1 MKKLGNANIFT
12 NAIQKFGADR
22 EEYTKIF
29 LLFGYLFCIVSA
41 STIGRTAADTLFLS
55 RFDSSKLSL
64 MYLPQAAALLLAGF
78 IFQKVCTRL
87 RTDQLVLSVITL
99 VSMLTLGSR
108 LLVDFGFQWVF
119 PVIYV
124 GYDVFNFLMIVCFW
138 QFATAIM
145 DQRKAKRMIGLV
157 GSGGIVGGIVSGFG
171 LKLLVGPLGT
181 ENLIFI
187 YAGLQF
193 LCLILVRYHLH
204 KTKDRQQLFSI
215 SKAPVKKQAS
225 ASRPR
230 AEGKEGLFKNV
241 PHLKYVA
248 LMAGTLVIS
257 LTFIDFQFKV
267 ILRESLQ
274 NEALAGFMGSFYGFA
289 GLLALFIQFF
299 VSGRLITRFGVMT
312 AILVFPIVL
321 FAGSFAVLLMPV
333 LAMAVMVKG
342 SDKVVGD
349 TIYSSVSQLI
359 MFPISPEWRGRAK
372 GFLDGVVRNGAKG
385 VAAISL
391 IVLTKLLTVH
401 QFSYLILALIACCI
415 FAAIRI
421 KAAYLKM
428 LLATL
433 QTREIDLLDT
443 EQLDLMDPASIQL
456 LINALRSEEKQQAI
470 YAFRMLRGL
479 EQFDLNPYVA
489 ELLRHP
495 VVEVRT
501 ETLKYIQQT
510 IPPEGEHELEPLLQS
525 PIVKVKS
532 NAIMA
537 LSAYAKDDQ
546 VERISGFLEEAD
558 VRIKAAAIAGL
569 IKYYGIEGM
578 FQAVGTLKSLI
589 ESGREE
595 ERTAMA
601 SLFGK
606 IGIASFYKPLIQ
618 LLQDNSAHV
627 QVYALKSAAVLR
639 VPELA
644 PFIIP
649 LMQKAGTRQKA
660 IEALSAYDEA
670 IILPLLE
677 PYLIG
682 EKTILHLPKVFE
694 RVGTQRAFDLLLHA
708 YEQVSDELRE
718 KILESLVRLHPSLGR
733 TDNRR
738 IENYI
743 MQETSLYWKF
753 TDHGKDLGEED
764 EFAEVFEAVKQIKAH
779 ILIRVFQL
787 LSLIYD
793 PKTVHAIQANWMG
806 GDVRQ
811 QANSAEVVDQLMQG
825 GLRTEMTKI
834 MLASPIKRTHTDLS
848 SLGPSLS
855 WLFTQKDAW
864 LNQVIQFAAYQSL
877 NKPQYKEILNLFD
890 VAATKEDQE
899 ERVTQLD
906 RVKLLKNV
914 TLFRGLS
921 GKDLS
926 KISEHLL
933 EVSVKKGEAVIRE
946 FEDGDSLYLMH
957 KGNAAVFRNNIE
969 VGKLVAGDCFG
980 EMGMLIQS
988 KRTATVIAEEDMHLF
1003 RLDSVALYEMI
1014 FDQTAIALELMRLL
1028 SRRLRS
1034 ALALVGSTK
1043 TNEPEK
1049 ITPPVNETNNAA
1061 ITQINNGIIL
1071 QRMLVLQKI
1080 SLFAHFAQEDFIR
1093 LAHMVEEVIYEP
1105 GESICKSGEAGDTM
1119 YGIIEGTVQVHR
1131 GEEKLA
1137 KLSVGQCF
1145 GEMAIIDG
1153 DPRSADCTA
1162 IERTILL
1169 QLTKDQVFSFCFQ
1182 QMNVLKSMMRVLAER
1197 LKDMQDRV

>member
-1 MKKLGNANIFT
+1 MKRLGPANLIT
-12 NAIQKFGADR
+12 NAIQRFGTDR

-55 RFDSSKLSL
+55 RFDAGKLSL
-64 MYLPQAAALLLAGF
+64 MYLPQAAALLIAGF

-87 RTDQLVLSVITL
+87 RTDQLVLAVITL
-99 VSMLTLGSR
+99 VSVLTLGSR
-108 LLVDFGFQWVF
+108 ILVGFGFQWVF
-119 PVIYV
+119 PVIYI

-138 QFATAIM
+138 QFATAVM

-171 LKLLVGPLGT
+171 LKLLVQPLGT
-181 ENLIFI
+181 VNLIFI

-193 LCLILVRYHLH
+193 LCLILVRFHLQR
-204 KTKDRQQLFSI
+204 TKDRQQLFSI
-215 SKAPVKKQAS
+215 SKAPVKKQQKT
-225 ASRPR
+225 SRQGS
-230 AEGKEGLFKNV
+230 EDKEGLFKNV

-257 LTFIDFQFKV
+257 LTFIDYQFKV
-267 ILRESLQ
+267 ILRGTLQ
-274 NEALAGFMGSFYGFA
+274 NDALAGFMGSFYGFS
-289 GLLALFIQFF
+289 GLLALFVQFF
-299 VSGRLITRFGVMT
+299 ISGRLITRFGVMT
-312 AILVFPIVL
+312 AILVFPIAL
-321 FAGSFAVLLMPV
+321 FAGSFSVLLMPV

-342 SDKVVGD
+342 SDKVLGD

-391 IVLTKLLTVH
+391 IVLSKWFTVH
-401 QFSYLILALIACCI
+401 QFSYFILTLIAVCI

-443 EQLDLMDPASIQL
+443 ELDLMDPASIQV
-456 LINALRSEEKQQAI
+456 LIHALRSPEKQQAI
-470 YAFRMLRGL
+470 YALRMLRSL

-495 VVEVRT
+495 MEEVRT

-510 IPPEGEHELEPLLQS
+510 VPPEVEHELEPLLQS
-525 PIVKVKS
+525 PNVKVKS

-537 LSAYAKDDQ
+537 LAAYGKDDQ
-546 VERISGFLEEAD
+546 LEQITGFLEASE
-558 VRIKAAAIAGL
+558 VKIKAAAIAGL

-589 ESGREE
+589 ESGKEE

-618 LLQDNSAHV
+618 LLQDKSTHV
-627 QVYALKSAAVLR
+627 QKYALKSAAVLR
-639 VPELA
+639 VPELV
-644 PFIIP
+644 IHLIP
-649 LMQKAGTRQKA
+649 LLKQGETRQKA

-677 PYLIG
+677 PFLTAK
-682 EKTILHLPKVFE
+682 EAILHLPKVFE
-694 RVGTQRAFDLLLHA
+694 RVGSQQAFDRMLQAYLLA
-708 YEQVSDELRE
+708 SNDLRE
-718 KILESLVRLHPSLGR
+718 KILESLVRMHAGLGR
-733 TDNRR
+733 ADTKL
-738 IENYI
+738 IESYVL
-743 MQETSLYWKF
+743 QEASIYWKF
-753 TDHGKDLGEED
+753 VEHGNGFGEEE
-764 EFAEVFEAVKQIKAH
+764 EFAEVFEAVKQIKLH
-779 ILIRVFQL
+779 VLVRIFQL

-793 PKTVHAIQANWMG
+793 PKTVHAIEANWMG
-806 GDVRQ
+806 GDARQ
-811 QANSAEVVDQLMQG
+811 QANAAEVVDQLMQG
-825 GLRTEMTKI
+825 VLRTEMTKI
-834 MLASPIKRTHTDLS
+834 MLSTEVRRVHTDLS
-848 SLGPSLS
+848 GLDKSLS
-855 WLFTQKDAW
+855 WLYSQKEVW
-864 LNQVIQFAAYQSL
+864 LNQVIQLAAYQSL
-877 NKPQYKEILNLFD
+877 NKPQWQGILGLFE
-890 VAATKEDQE
+890 VAATKADQD
-899 ERVTQLD
+899 ERVHQLD
-906 RVKLLKNV
+906 RVKLLKSV

-926 KISEHLL
+926 KIAQHLV
-933 EVSVKKGEAVIRE
+933 EVSIQKGEAVIRE
-946 FEDGDSLYLMH
+946 TDEGNSLYLIH
-957 KGNAAVFRNNIE
+957 KGNAAVYRNKIL
-969 VGKLVAGDCFG
+969 VGTLAAGECFG

-988 KRTATVIAEEDMHLF
+988 KRTATIIAEEEMQVF
-1003 RLDSVALYEMI
+1003 RLDSAAFYEMI
-1014 FDQTAIALELMRLL
+1014 FDQTAIALEMMKLL
-1028 SRRLRS
+1028 SHRLRS
-1034 ALALVGSTK
+1034 ALSRVASGED
-1043 TNEPEK
+1043 EPAEIK
-1049 ITPPVNETNNAA
+1049 PSADVPNNPAM
-1061 ITQINNGIIL
+1061 TQVNNGVIL

-1093 LAHMVEEVIYEP
+1093 LAQMVEEVIYEP
-1105 GESICKSGEAGDTM
+1105 GDVICKSGEAGDTM
-1119 YGIIEGTVQVHR
+1119 YGIIEGNVRVHR
-1131 GEEKLA
+1131 GEETLA
-1137 KLSVGQCF
+1137 KLSVGACF

-1162 IERTILL
+1162 TERTILL
-1169 QLTKDQVFSFCFQ
+1169 QLTKDQVFGFCFQ